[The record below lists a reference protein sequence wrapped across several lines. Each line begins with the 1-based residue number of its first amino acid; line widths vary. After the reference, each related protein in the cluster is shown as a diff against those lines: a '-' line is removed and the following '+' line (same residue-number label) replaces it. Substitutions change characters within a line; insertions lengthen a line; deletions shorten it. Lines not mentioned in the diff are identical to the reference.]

1 MYGSQKDI
9 RHNLKV
15 FVIDGISFMPSMAFI
30 SITAVIPFFLYQLGA
45 STFQIALAAAMT
57 MICGF
62 FSQPLFGVIA
72 SHSTAMNRTFGK
84 ILLIQRLIFLLFVLL
99 IPVFASEHALLVTLF
114 LIFWAIFNIF
124 AGSYAIFHTPLVLK
138 LLPPDQRGAIRGMGH
153 AIGSFIGVGMTA
165 LIPLIL
171 LRFAFPYNFMVVFAC
186 GLFFLLANALI
197 FFLMR
202 QSKDAVPNEPM
213 DVGQYIKQMPS
224 SIRENRAFR
233 AMILTCLFL
242 AIANALLP
250 YYTLYAISAFSAT
263 EAHIATL
270 TGLAILFG
278 AVAHIGFGYV
288 ADRYGPRVVA
298 ILAACFTVAA
308 GAIAFGTHSL
318 NFLFVAWVL
327 ANISNSG
334 FPLIVTLLLGEVS
347 PATKLPLYVGVHT
360 AISMALSTVVVLL
373 LAPALEHIGFGSLF
387 VLVLACGILSL
398 LANLFVL
405 RKRLVKS
412 QGQKYLDK
420 I

>member
-9 RHNLKV
+9 RHNLKM

-45 STFQIALAAAMT
+45 STFQIALATALT

-62 FSQPLFGVIA
+62 LSQPLFGMIA
-72 SHSTAMNRTFGK
+72 SHSTVMNRTFGK
-84 ILLIQRLIFLLFVLL
+84 ILLLQRLIFLLFVLL
-99 IPVFASEHALLVTLF
+99 IPVFSSEHALLVILF

-124 AGSYAIFHTPLVLK
+124 AGSYAIFHTPLVIK
-138 LLPPDQRGAIRGMGH
+138 LLPPEQRGAIRGIGH

-186 GLFFLLANALI
+186 GLFFLLVNALI
-197 FFLMR
+197 FFFMR
-202 QSKDAVPNEPM
+202 QSKEAVPNEPM
-213 DVGQYIKQMPS
+213 GMSQYIKQMPAA
-224 SIRENRAFR
+224 IRESPSFR

-250 YYTLYAISAFSAT
+250 YYTLYAIHAFSAT

-278 AVAHIGFGYV
+278 ALAHVGFGYI
-288 ADRYGPRVVA
+288 ADRHGPRIVA
-298 ILAACFTVAA
+298 VLVACFMIAA
-308 GAIAFGTHSL
+308 GVIALLTNSL
-318 NFLFVAWVL
+318 HFLFVAWVL

-360 AISMALSTVVVLL
+360 TISMALSTVVVLL
-373 LAPALEHIGFGSLF
+373 LAPALEHIGFMPLF
-387 VLVLACGILSL
+387 VLVLVCGMLSL

-405 RKRLVKS
+405 KRRLVRP
-412 QGQKYLDK
+412 
-420 I
+420 